1 MKKNMLLWLLM
12 VALLTLGAL
21 LVTRDAQHAAAQEL
35 ETWTAV
41 APLPVPMG
49 GGMVRCPDDPDGFYI
64 VSGLMR
70 KNVNSKFLFHY
81 DINTDTWERLKGM
94 PNALRGGASA
104 CYEGKIYVAGGTDL
118 KAIFNTLYIYDIATN
133 SWSSGPTLPNPV
145 VMAGMG
151 VWEGKLYLVGGTHDF
166 LEPSERV
173 DVYDIENG
181 GWTANGA
188 APMLTAATSF
198 ARAQVGQYFYVVGG
212 VGTDVNLTT
221 TQRYDFI
228 NDEWEDGPT
237 FTSQRAYSGLA
248 ASSTHLYAL
257 GGDIEDGAWEFHATD
272 LVEVLD
278 LSTWPDGAWEDLGIP
293 LPVPNLYPPT
303 TCTETLAGGE
313 IWEVGGGLSANDTY
327 TEVYYLPIGENCP

>member
-1 MKKNMLLWLLM
+1 M

-21 LVTRDAQHAAAQEL
+21 LLTRDAQRATAQEL

-49 GGMVRCPDDPDGFYI
+49 GGLVRCPDDPDGFYI

-94 PNALRGGASA
+94 PNALRGGTSA
-104 CYEGKIYVAGGTDL
+104 CYDGKIYVAGGTDL
-118 KAIFNTLYIYDIATN
+118 KELFNTLYIYDIATN
-133 SWSSGPTLPNPV
+133 SWSSGPTLPEPV
-145 VMAGMG
+145 VFAGLG
-151 VWEGKLYLVGGTHDF
+151 VWDGKLYLMGGTHDF
-166 LEPSERV
+166 QTPSARV
-173 DVYDIENG
+173 DVYDIQSG
-181 GWTANGA
+181 VWTTNGA
-188 APMLTAATSF
+188 APMLTAVTSF

-212 VGTDVNLTT
+212 VGTDANLTT
-221 TQRYDFI
+221 TQRYDFY
-228 NDEWEDGPT
+228 NDKWEYGPA

-257 GGDIEDGAWEFHATD
+257 GGDIEDGSGIFHATD

-278 LSTWPDGAWEDLGIP
+278 ITSYPEGAWVDLGIA
-293 LPVPNLYPPT
+293 LPAANLFPPT
-303 TCTETLAGGE
+303 TCTETLTGGE
-313 IWEVGGGLSANDTY
+313 IWVVGGGLSAVETY
-327 TEVYYLPIGENCP
+327 SEVYYLPVGEGCP